1 MNHLFLTLVA
11 TLFAAN
17 LAMADIA
24 PPKRKYRPLKP
35 VPTTAP
41 VEAPSADVPPLTRDR
56 DIAPPKEKKANPQPV
71 EKEVVI
77 ETGNKNMIFG
87 LAAGVLVLG
96 FGSFMVLRV
105 RRNESDSE

>member
-1 MNHLFLTLVA
+1 MNHLLLTLIA
-11 TLFAAN
+11 TLIAGN

-24 PPKRKYRPLKP
+24 PTRKVYKPQKP
-35 VPTTAP
+35 VPTTVP
-41 VEAPSADVPPLTRDR
+41 VEAPSADLPPITRDR

-71 EKEVVI
+71 EKEVVV

-105 RRNESDSE
+105 RRNESDPE

>member
-1 MNHLFLTLVA
+1 MNHLFLTLIA
-11 TLFAAN
+11 TLIAGN

-24 PPKRKYRPLKP
+24 PPRKKYRPLKP
-35 VPTTAP
+35 TPTAVPADAP
-41 VEAPSADVPPLTRDR
+41 TADVPPISRDR
-56 DIAPPKEKKANPQPV
+56 DIAPPEEKKANPQPV
-71 EKEVVI
+71 EKEVVV

-105 RRNESDSE
+105 RRNESDPE